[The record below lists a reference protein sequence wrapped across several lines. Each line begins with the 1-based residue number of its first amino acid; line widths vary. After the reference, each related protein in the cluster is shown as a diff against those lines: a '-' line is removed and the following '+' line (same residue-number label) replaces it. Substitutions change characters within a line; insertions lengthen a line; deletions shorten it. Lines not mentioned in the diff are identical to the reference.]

1 MKKNDKAEVTVE
13 SMTNLG
19 YGVARI
25 GGVVTFVGGAADG
38 DRAEIKIIKAAQGYN
53 AARVERLIEPSAH
66 RCDPGCP
73 AYPRCGGCSF
83 RHVTYEH
90 EKELK
95 RGFVEAAMKK
105 NHVDIGVSDVVS
117 DGNISGW
124 RNKVEYPV
132 GGGYFGCYARHS
144 HDVVRLP
151 DSGCRIQDK
160 AFDRITAHLSGA
172 AAGIKG
178 LRHIYLRRAVGTGEI
193 MLCFVTEEN
202 AVIGR
207 NVIDGVT
214 REFPEIV
221 SVVRNFNGSDGNVIL
236 GERTVTLWGKSTIR
250 DVLCGLSFDMSPES
264 FYQVNHGMAEM
275 MYRRAAELLD
285 LSPGSRLIDLFCGIG
300 TIGLSVASMSKD
312 IRLTGVEINGAAVIN
327 AGANARLNGIEAEF
341 ILGDANAVGEISAD
355 AVVVDPPRK
364 GIGPELVGRLC
375 EKGPEKL
382 LYISCNPETLA
393 RDLAG
398 LGKAYRWENA
408 EPFDLFPR
416 TGHVET
422 VVLLSRK

>member
-1 MKKNDKAEVTVE
+1 M
-13 SMTNLG
+13 
-19 YGVARI
+19 
-25 GGVVTFVGGAADG
+25 
-38 DRAEIKIIKAAQGYN
+38 
-53 AARVERLIEPSAH
+53 
-66 RCDPGCP
+66 
-73 AYPRCGGCSF
+73 
-83 RHVTYEH
+83 
-90 EKELK
+90 
-95 RGFVEAAMKK
+95 
-105 NHVDIGVSDVVS
+105 
-117 DGNISGW
+117 
-124 RNKVEYPV
+124 
-132 GGGYFGCYARHS
+132 
-144 HDVVRLP
+144 
-151 DSGCRIQDK
+151 
-160 AFDRITAHLSGA
+160 
-172 AAGIKG
+172 
-178 LRHIYLRRAVGTGEI
+178 
-193 MLCFVTEEN
+193 
-202 AVIGR
+202 
-207 NVIDGVT
+207 T

-300 TIGLSVASMSKD
+300 TIGLSVAAMSKD

-341 ILGDANAVGEISAD
+341 ILGDANAIGEISAD